1 VPAYPASH
9 GCVRMMARDAPLMYA
24 FATYGTPVDVV
35 REYA

>member
-1 VPAYPASH
+1 
-9 GCVRMMARDAPLMYA
+9 MARDAPLMYA